1 MQFTKYHGS
10 GNDFILID
18 NRHQQWE
25 EFIKT
30 FIPQPVISRLL
41 PKNNKQYSIENK
53 AIFELCHRNFGIGAD
68 GLMLLQ
74 NCNSA
79 DFKMIYYNS
88 DGHLSTMCGNG
99 GRCIAHFA
107 ANLTIGTS
115 VNKEKKLTFTAPDGL
130 HYASID
136 EENNWVELSMNP
148 VHEIHQ
154 SIHYPEAFV
163 LNTGS
168 PHFVEFI
175 DYQEHKVAT
184 SNQNTDS
191 FIAWAKTVRYNTEF
205 AEAGINVNQIY
216 EINPGH
222 IAIRT
227 YERGV
232 ENETLSCGTG
242 VTAAAIAY
250 EYRKLKQSRTP
261 SSSNEPI
268 QPITVTSL
276 GGDLQVRFEFS
287 DQGFSTIVL
296 AGPAVPV
303 FNGDL

>member
-1 MQFTKYHGS
+1 
-10 GNDFILID
+10 
-18 NRHQQWE
+18 
-25 EFIKT
+25 
-30 FIPQPVISRLL
+30 
-41 PKNNKQYSIENK
+41 
-53 AIFELCHRNFGIGAD
+53 
-68 GLMLLQ
+68 
-74 NCNSA
+74 
-79 DFKMIYYNS
+79 
-88 DGHLSTMCGNG
+88 
-99 GRCIAHFA
+99 
-107 ANLTIGTS
+107 
-115 VNKEKKLTFTAPDGL
+115 
-130 HYASID
+130 
-136 EENNWVELSMNP
+136 
-148 VHEIHQ
+148 
-154 SIHYPEAFV
+154 